1 MERISIH
8 SGVGTSGELADILI
22 GEEHDEEPD
31 LYLWG
36 IRVSD
41 DSFEPWDLLVAARDR
56 FESNL
61 PVDRPLTEP
70 DIALHLPGKY
80 LVLIEAKFTSPNGWY
95 RQGVR
100 QNDKS
105 LTLEELLD
113 IYSGEE
119 VRLLNTD
126 LAQQCERIPYQLW
139 RNTVFADWMALQDSP
154 QTKPYHVNLVREG
167 YEHESQQAFATLLN
181 EPYGDRFRPATWEAI
196 YAWLAASSLLRS
208 ASALHGTE
216 DGKSGEG
223 AESLS
228 EPALSVVGYPRDKR
242 GTAPLLGESCQFSRC
257 LRVLVLQT
265 ADGLIDH
272 SPSMIILVVERHL
285 RESSFVG
292 LPRPPVLYGSST
304 LFSRCCAVHGQPAV
318 RVVCQEPSW
327 FVGGRLY
334 QLPPH

>member
-1 MERISIH
+1 MAMQPLPYGIDDLDPKVVVDPNDRNRVRCYVRGCQNYVRRPTDLRNEPGEPCPTHGIYCRHSRTATYVYEDVRRNIIAAADLFGERVMGHPFKYDFNYLGNENSEDAVSWNVFRSIQE
-8 SGVGTSGELADILI
+8 SGHLAQLADLLI
-22 GEEHDEEPD
+22 GEKYDEEPG

-119 VRLLNTD
+119 VRLLNMD

-139 RNTVFADWMALQDSP
+139 RNTVFADWMALQESP

-167 YEHESQQAFATLLN
+167 YEHESQKAFSALLN
-181 EPYGDRFRPATWEAI
+181 ELYRDRFQPATWEAI
-196 YAWLAASSLLRS
+196 YAWLVASSHCDRLRHYMEQKT
-208 ASALHGTE
+208 ANLVKALRT
-216 DGKSGEG
+216 
-223 AESLS
+223 
-228 EPALSVVGYPRDKR
+228 
-242 GTAPLLGESCQFSRC
+242 
-257 LRVLVLQT
+257 
-265 ADGLIDH
+265 
-272 SPSMIILVVERHL
+272 
-285 RESSFVG
+285 
-292 LPRPPVLYGSST
+292 
-304 LFSRCCAVHGQPAV
+304 
-318 RVVCQEPSW
+318 
-327 FVGGRLY
+327 
-334 QLPPH
+334 